1 MAWMTTLPTSESQP
15 RMLGIYAHP
24 DDETMCTGG
33 VFAKYA
39 SLGSE
44 IMVVSATRGQAGQI
58 RSGGIATRQT
68 LASVR
73 EKELRLAC
81 ERLGVQH
88 VECWDFQDGSLQEVD
103 RAELEARIARVI
115 RSFRPDIV
123 FTFGDDGAYGHPDHI
138 AISQATTAACLR
150 AGGPCELY
158 HAWFPRRGLLL
169 MERLAEWLVDQD
181 PEFKGDAAFLDGLV
195 VLAEQASSLKFVDDH
210 LEIKWFPSEFS
221 IVEQGES
228 ATALF
233 LLLAG
238 QADVVREDDAGT
250 RRLVARLKPGQ
261 FFGEQGVATRRPRN
275 AHVVASGD
283 ATCLVLSPREPTLF
297 EGRGQGARLVSQ
309 GSDRSANSA
318 DVEAADDT
326 IRVDVTEFIEP
337 KLQAIA
343 AYRSQMPLQPD
354 MLPATIFQDLFGSEY
369 FTRVFKAPIARR
381 HACRRE
387 SWRFPPTRV
396 RAEASRP

>member
-1 MAWMTTLPTSESQP
+1 MTTLPTSESQP
-15 RMLGIYAHP
+15 RVLGVYAHP

-39 SLGSE
+39 SVGSE

-88 VECWDFQDGSLQEVD
+88 AECWDYQDGSLQEVD
-103 RAELEARIARVI
+103 RAELEARIKRVI
-115 RSFRPDIV
+115 RAFRPDIV
-123 FTFGDDGAYGHPDHI
+123 VTFGDDGAYGHPDHI
-138 AISQATTAACLR
+138 VISQATTAACLR

-158 HAWFPRRGLLL
+158 HAGFPRRGLLL

-210 LEIKWFPSEFS
+210 LEIKWFPSEFT

-238 QADVVREDDAGT
+238 HADVVREDETGT
-250 RRLVARLKPGQ
+250 RRHVARLTPGQ
-261 FFGEQGVATRRPRN
+261 FFGELGVATRRPRN

-297 EGRGQGARLVSQ
+297 EGRGQGARLVSL
-309 GSDRSANSA
+309 GSDRSADA
-318 DVEAADDT
+318 ETADDT
-326 IRVDVTEFIEP
+326 IRVDVSEFIQP
-337 KLQAIA
+337 KLEAIT
-343 AYRSQMPLQPD
+343 AYRSQMPLRPD
-354 MLPATIFQDLFGSEY
+354 MLPATIFQDLFGAEY

-387 SWRFPPTRV
+387 SWRFLPSRDPTD
-396 RAEASRP
+396 ASRP